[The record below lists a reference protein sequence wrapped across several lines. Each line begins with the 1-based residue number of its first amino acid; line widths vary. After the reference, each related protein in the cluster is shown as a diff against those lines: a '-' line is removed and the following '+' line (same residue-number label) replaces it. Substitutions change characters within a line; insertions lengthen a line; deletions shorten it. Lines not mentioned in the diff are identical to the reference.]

1 MGALRFKDE
10 TMDKYLMLLTKMS
23 GVAYD
28 VRANIINSS
37 IRSILENALTIAQ
50 RFDVPYFSLTSLR
63 EDEVKTIDLRISKIE
78 RELKNDGTHFT
89 VPLKDNEKNYDISE
103 LFEREPKEFEFTIH
117 PTVNLY
123 ISRG

>member
-63 EDEVKTIDLRISKIE
+63 EDEVKTIDLRISEIE
-78 RELKNDGTHFT
+78 RGLKNDGTRFT
-89 VPLKDNEKNYDISE
+89 INLRENEKEYDIPK
-103 LFEREPKEFEFTIH
+103 LFERKPKEFEFTIH